1 MGSSSY
7 SAVFD
12 QITGSLHISET
23 GNVLDPAIYM
33 SPVPE
38 DFVRKGADDLFHLR
52 DLEMLDILLQRLLRL
67 GDGYLIFGPIYGCK
81 ELWNSWDRP

>member
-12 QITGSLHISET
+12 QINGSLDISET
-23 GNVLDPAIYM
+23 GNVLHPAIYT

-38 DFVRKGADDLFHLR
+38 DLVRNGADVLFHLR
-52 DLEMLDILLQRLLRL
+52 DLEMLDTLLQRWL
-67 GDGYLIFGPIYGCK
+67 
-81 ELWNSWDRP
+81 